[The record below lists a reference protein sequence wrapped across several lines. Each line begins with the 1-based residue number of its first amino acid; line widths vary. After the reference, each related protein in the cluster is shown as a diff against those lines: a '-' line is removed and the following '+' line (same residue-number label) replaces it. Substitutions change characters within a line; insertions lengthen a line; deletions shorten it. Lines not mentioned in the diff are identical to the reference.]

1 MRKVQS
7 SWLFLFFKKHEFID
21 VKENNHYEY
30 SREFLKKCEI
40 MSLSVTAVIATG
52 QFVYVNLHGT

>member
-21 VKENNHYEY
+21 VKENNYYEY
-30 SREFLKKCEI
+30 SRE
-40 MSLSVTAVIATG
+40 
-52 QFVYVNLHGT
+52 YVRKMPP